1 MATEILA
8 DDRALRS
15 GRRERALAQMDAHGI
30 DLLVLGRQA
39 NVRYVTGTPQLWTA
53 GTRPFGPACVLVRQT
68 GEIHL
73 LSTWDEGVP
82 EDIPRDH
89 LYGIMWN
96 PLNLMTTL
104 QRIDGASSARRVGTD
119 ALSPLFAALLPIA
132 FPNAELVD
140 GELPMRAARRV
151 KTPEE
156 IAALRNS
163 LRVAEEGLAAAV
175 ADLRP
180 GASEKA
186 LAGMLLR
193 AMAAG
198 GVSTPATQ
206 DAVWVTSRQ
215 HPWRRAHT
223 DGLVQ
228 PGDLVAFAAGVIG
241 NGYIGEVGR
250 TWPAGQPDHASHRG
264 LFKRWNELWSRLLDT
279 CRPGGHA
286 SDLLNAYD
294 VAGEPLPPM
303 PVAHG
308 LGLGFDPPVV
318 SPQLSATA
326 AQEELEPGMVLAVT
340 GYVWEEGVG
349 AVLGREA
356 VLITADGPEVLTSS
370 PFWKE

>member
-53 GTRPFGPACVLVRQT
+53 GTRPFGPACVMVRQT

-82 EDIPRDH
+82 EDIPHDH

-175 ADLRP
+175 AELRP

-250 TWPAGQPDHASHRG
+250 TWPAGQPDHGSHRG
-264 LFKRWNELWSRLLDT
+264 LFKRWDELWSRLLDT
-279 CRPGGHA
+279 CRSGGLA
-286 SDLLNAYD
+286 SDLLNAYE
-294 VAGEPLPPM
+294 VTGEPLPPM